1 MKKIGSDLFRP
12 VRNSLGQLALEA
24 LSKRNHNFAG
34 NDRQYIDIVDIV
46 AQHISIH
53 TLAVLIDTQTE
64 ATAYLLTLAN
74 IAAALFQGTNLEYI
88 GLSQPSRSAEWEKMK
103 RTGERFGLRS
113 QQFLIFHN
121 QVVSINIVGSLFLLV
136 GELTVGHLALLSTE
150 KYPAWVSF
158 ASIALR

>member
-1 MKKIGSDLFRP
+1 NSLCHLTIDDLFVASCISDDLVFEKIGSDLYRP

-24 LSKRNHNFAG
+24 LSKGIITFAG

-88 GLSQPSRSAEWEKMK
+88 GVIPAFPQCRVGKNETHR
-103 RTGERFGLRS
+103 RTLWIAVK
-113 QQFLIFHN
+113 QQFLVFHN
-121 QVVSINIVGSLFLLV
+121 QVVSINIVGSLFLL
-136 GELTVGHLALLSTE
+136 
-150 KYPAWVSF
+150 
-158 ASIALR
+158 